1 MLETRAIGSKLFNS
15 LVWMKFFLSA
25 LKKTILKHRIKVV
38 LLSIVLILWLFCLPK
53 NLFEDPTSTV
63 VDSSEGSLIG
73 ARIADDGQ
81 WRFPQ
86 MDSVPERFKQS
97 ILLFEDEY
105 FYSHPGFNPISIIKA
120 IGHNLTKETRRG
132 GSTITQQVIRL
143 SRKNQSRTYWEK
155 LIEVF
160 MATRLEFRYSKEEI
174 LTRYASHTPYGG
186 NVVGLET
193 AAWRYFGIPAHELSW
208 GQSAA
213 LAVLPNAPALIFPGR
228 NEQTF
233 LDKRN
238 RLLKKLWDKEIIDQT
253 TYELA
258 IAEPLPQKPFPL
270 PDLAPHL
277 TERIRNEH
285 PGKRVTTTIQR
296 PLQQRLN
303 LLAERHYR
311 QLQSNEIHN
320 LAILVLDVETRKVLG
335 YVGNSPSDETHA
347 NYVDIITKKRSTGS
361 TLKPFLFASLLDE
374 GQLLPNSLV
383 EDVPT
388 VINGYNPQNFNL
400 KHVGAVPA
408 SKALSRSLNV
418 PAVRL
423 LREYGLQKFYNK
435 LHKIK
440 MESLYKPA
448 SYYGLSLILGGA
460 ESSLWEVTSTYASM
474 ASSLNY
480 FLTHSSTY
488 RNQEFT
494 EASYLQNETKDFGEE
509 QFAPLVYGA
518 GAIYSTFQSMYE
530 VNRPEGDEN
539 WQFFDSS
546 QPIAWKT
553 GTSFGFKDAWAVG
566 VTPKYAIGVWA
577 GNADGEG
584 RPGLTG
590 ITAAAPLL
598 FDVLDALPAS
608 GWFQEPFDDLVELE
622 VCAESGYRAS
632 VYCDDVN
639 KEWVPTHGTR
649 SGPCPYHQQLFL
661 DASEQFRVNSECY
674 PLDDMVA
681 KNWLVLPPIL
691 EYYYTSSNPNYKPL
705 PPYLEGCY
713 TLEENL
719 MEFIYPK
726 RNEAVLL
733 PKDLGNKTSEI
744 ILKLAHQQSDAVIYW
759 YLDQT
764 FVGKTENF
772 HELIL
777 AIEPGEYT
785 LTAVDNQ
792 GNRLKQLVEVRY
804 ASGN

>member
-1 MLETRAIGSKLFNS
+1 MSEFLLPVKRILFNHKI
-15 LVWMKFFLSA
+15 KFGVFL
-25 LKKTILKHRIKVV
+25 II
-38 LLSIVLILWLFCLPK
+38 LILWLFCLPK
-53 NLFEDPTSTV
+53 NLFKDPTSTV

-86 MDSVPERFKQS
+86 IDSVPERFRQS

-105 FYSHPGFNPISIIKA
+105 FYSHPGFNPISIFKA

-155 LIEVF
+155 IIEIF
-160 MATRLEFRYSKEEI
+160 MATRLELRHSKEEI
-174 LTRYASHTPYGG
+174 LKLYASHTPYGG

-233 LDKRN
+233 LEKRN
-238 RLLKKLWDKEIIDQT
+238 RLLKKLWEKEIIDQT

-258 IAEPLPQKPFPL
+258 IAEPLPQKPMPL
-270 PDLAPHL
+270 PDVTPHL

-285 PGKRVTTTIQR
+285 PGKRMTTSVQR

-303 LLAERHYR
+303 LLAERHYQ
-311 QLQSNEIHN
+311 QLKGNEIHN

-335 YVGNSPSDETHA
+335 YVGNSPSDGTHS

-374 GQLLPNSLV
+374 GELLPHSLV

-388 VINGYNPQNFNL
+388 VINGYHPQNFDL

-435 LHKIK
+435 LHKMNMK
-440 MESLYKPA
+440 SLDRPA
-448 SYYGLSLILGGA
+448 SHYGLSLILGGA

-480 FLTHSSTY
+480 FLSHSSTY
-488 RNQEFT
+488 KNQEFT
-494 EASYLQNETKDFGEE
+494 EASYLQNETRDFGEE
-509 QFAPLVYGA
+509 QFDPLVFGA
-518 GAIYSTFQSMYE
+518 GAIYTTFQSMYE

-566 VTPKYAIGVWA
+566 VTPTYAIGVWA

-598 FDVLDALPAS
+598 FDVLDALPNS
-608 GWFQEPFDDLVELE
+608 GWFQEPFDDLVELD
-622 VCAESGYRAS
+622 VCGLSGFRAS
-632 VYCDDVN
+632 VYCDDIK
-639 KEWVPTHGTR
+639 KEWVPPHGTR
-649 SGPCPYHQQLFL
+649 SDPCRYHQQVFL
-661 DASEQFRVNSECY
+661 DASERFRVNSECY
-674 PLDDMVA
+674 PLEDMVA

-691 EYYYTSSNPNYKPL
+691 EYYYKTSNPNYKPL
-705 PPYLEGCY
+705 PPYLEGCS
-713 TLEENL
+713 TLENHL

-726 RNEAVLL
+726 KNETVLL
-733 PKDLGNKTSEI
+733 PKDLGTKTSEI
-744 ILKLAHQQSDAVIYW
+744 VLKLAHQQSNAVVYW
-759 YLDQT
+759 YLDET

-777 AIEPGEYT
+777 DIEPGEYI

-792 GNRLKQLVEVRY
+792 GNLIQQEVEVRY
-804 ASGN
+804 ASGE

>member
-1 MLETRAIGSKLFNS
+1 MIE
-15 LVWMKFFLSA
+15 FLSPV
-25 LKKTILKHRIKVV
+25 KKYIVNHKITFGVFFIIL
-38 LLSIVLILWLFCLPK
+38 LLWLFCLPQ

-86 MDSVPERFKQS
+86 IDSVPERFKQS

-105 FYSHPGFNPISIIKA
+105 FYQHPGFNPISIIKA
-120 IGHNLTKETRRG
+120 IGHNLNKETRRG

-155 LIEVF
+155 IIEIF

-174 LTRYASHTPYGG
+174 LKRYASHTPYGG

-228 NEQTF
+228 NEQAF

-238 RLLKKLWDKEIIDQT
+238 RLLKKLWDKGVIDET
-253 TYELA
+253 AYELA

-270 PDLAPHL
+270 PDVAPHL

-285 PGKRVTTTIQR
+285 PGKRVTTSIQR

-374 GQLLPNSLV
+374 GQLLPHSLV

-435 LHKIK
+435 LHKMKI
-440 MESLYKPA
+440 ESLDKPA

-474 ASSLNY
+474 GSSLNY

-488 RNQEFT
+488 RKQEFT
-494 EASYLQNETKDFGEE
+494 EATYLQNEAKDFGEE
-509 QFAPLVYGA
+509 QFDPLVLGA

-598 FDVLDALPAS
+598 FNVLDALPNS
-608 GWFQEPFDDLVELE
+608 GWFQEPFDDLIEIE
-622 VCAESGYRAS
+622 VCEQSGFRAS
-632 VYCDDVN
+632 VYCDDVS
-639 KEWVPTHGTR
+639 KEWVPIHGTR
-649 SGPCPYHQQLFL
+649 SGPCPYHQQVFL
-661 DASEQFRVNSECY
+661 DASERFRVNSACY
-674 PLDDMVA
+674 PLEDMVA
-681 KNWLVLPPIL
+681 KNWFVLPPIL
-691 EYYYTSSNPNYKPL
+691 EYYYASSNPNYKPL
-705 PPYLEGCY
+705 PPYLEDCSA
-713 TLEENL
+713 LENNL

-726 RNEAVLL
+726 KNEIVLL
-733 PKDLGNKTSEI
+733 PKDLGTKTSEI
-744 ILKLAHQQSDAVIYW
+744 ILKLAHQQSNAIIYW
-759 YLDQT
+759 YLDDT

-777 AIEPGEYT
+777 NIESGEYM

-792 GNRLKQLVEVRY
+792 GNRIQQVVEVRS
-804 ASGN
+804 ASGE

>member
-1 MLETRAIGSKLFNS
+1 MSKFLSPVKKLFIDHKIKIGVFFII
-15 LVWMKFFLSA
+15 LV
-25 LKKTILKHRIKVV
+25 
-38 LLSIVLILWLFCLPK
+38 LWLFCLPK
-53 NLFEDPTSTV
+53 NLFKDPTSTV
-63 VDSSEGSLIG
+63 VNSSDGTLIG
-73 ARIADDGQ
+73 ARIAADGQ
-81 WRFPQ
+81 WRFPP
-86 MDSVPERFKQS
+86 MDSVPERFEKS

-105 FYSHPGFNPISIIKA
+105 FYQHPGFNPISILKA
-120 IGHNLTKETRRG
+120 VGHNLTKETRRG

-160 MATRLEFRYSKEEI
+160 MATRLELRHSKEDI
-174 LTRYASHTPYGG
+174 LKLYASHTPYGG

-228 NEQTF
+228 NEKAF
-233 LDKRN
+233 SDKRN
-238 RLLKKLWDKEIIDQT
+238 RLLKKLREKGVIDET
-253 TYELA
+253 TYDLA
-258 IAEPLPQKPFPL
+258 IAEPLPQEPMPL
-270 PDLAPHL
+270 PDVAPHL

-285 PGKRVTTTIQR
+285 PGERVTTSVLR

-303 LLAERHYR
+303 LLAERHYQ
-311 QLQSNEIHN
+311 QLKSNEIHN

-374 GQLLPNSLV
+374 GQLLPHTLV

-400 KHVGAVPA
+400 TYTGAVPA

-423 LREYGLQKFYNK
+423 LREYGLEKFYNK
-435 LHKIK
+435 LHKMN
-440 MESLYKPA
+440 MESLDKP
-448 SYYGLSLILGGA
+448 SSHYGLSLILGGA
-460 ESSLWEVTSTYASM
+460 ESSLWEVTSTYASL

-480 FLTHSSTY
+480 FSTHFSTY
-488 RNQEFT
+488 RSQEFN
-494 EASYLQNETKDFGEE
+494 EATYVQNETKDFGKE
-509 QFAPLVYGA
+509 QFEPLVLGA
-518 GAIYSTFQSMYE
+518 GSIYSTFQSMYE

-598 FDVLDALPAS
+598 FDVLDALPQS
-608 GWFQEPFDDLVELE
+608 GWFQEPFDDLVELD
-622 VCAESGYRAS
+622 VCEQSGFRAS
-632 VYCDDVN
+632 VYCNDIK

-649 SGPCPYHQQLFL
+649 SGPCPYHQQVFL
-661 DASEQFRVNSECY
+661 DATERFRVNSECY
-674 PLDDMVA
+674 PLEDMVA

-691 EYYYTSSNPNYKPL
+691 EYYYASSNPNYKPL
-705 PPYLEGCY
+705 PPYLEGCSA
-713 TLEENL
+713 LENNL

-726 RNEAVLL
+726 NNEAVLI
-733 PKDLGNKTSEI
+733 PKDLGKTNREI
-744 ILKLAHQQSDAVIYW
+744 ILKLAHQQSNTTIYW
-759 YLDQT
+759 YLDET
-764 FVGKTENF
+764 FLGKTENF

-777 AIEPGEYT
+777 EIEPGTYT
-785 LTAVDNQ
+785 LTAVDSQ
-792 GNRLKQLVEVRY
+792 GNRIQQEVEVRY
-804 ASGN
+804 ASGE